1 MKSTESLWFSLTG
14 YFFISGCEYA
24 LILPTINSYLVF
36 LGAPSYFLGL
46 VFGAFFFSGLTF
58 APIFGAITDRLQNS
72 KWPAVF
78 GILCAIGGNIV
89 YISAKNAKWLILARF
104 ISGAG
109 FSLDGSFMGALS
121 RLYPPSKKAKIF
133 ALCLLLRQT
142 GVTFAPG
149 LIVFLQKISF
159 RFLWTDVNRYSASG
173 FIMACSW
180 SLFFMMFLIFFD
192 EPKAEEN
199 SEESLELENKVK
211 GMLPDQILENPQ
223 TIPTLDSSEMMAETI
238 LNFTE
243 TPSQENVASCSAVGK
258 KRKRQTIDYSE
269 EIDDD
274 DFRKDRDYYLRK
286 NNPRLPPTTRFNHLI
301 ELASQSVPSVHFNS
315 TNKFKEHRIF
325 SKPVEGETRRPV
337 AKSTLYKLR
346 PNLLL
351 ATFVQLEEFVK
362 NAERLT
368 LATDGTTSKSNRQCM
383 NVVFINEEREKL
395 LFMIVELFGGTAEEI
410 FTAVT
415 LSIDT
420 LSFSDEIWKKTDSI
434 LTDTCRAQEAA
445 NMQIIEF
452 IDKKRN
458 SEIPVQW
465 IWCALHTAGNIDRYG
480 RQGLSALA
488 NDIFTCLK
496 ILFGSSKISG
506 HHREDLKNELDE
518 VRVELGD
525 KSTKKAYCTDMG
537 SRIGSSKKN
546 AEGLML
552 YWEATVKTISKY
564 SDRKRAKELLP
575 LLQDKQLAILSTSLT
590 PLIWA
595 SYSGLILR
603 ASENEESTIED
614 VCIQM
619 KSCLDSLEK
628 ILESKQPYD
637 DLFDGVLEN
646 YEDSEYFLKLREFKE
661 MPRDAKLRDDL
672 NETIRQCLTEA
683 KKKLQKDYNQ
693 MKSLRLSGKYETSNR
708 FCESVF
714 ATLKYKEQ
722 TSTGSALANIAD
734 QTVVQVN
741 KLGNYL
747 RRMKKKQRDELL
759 DRIDN
764 SNEVKTTL
772 EVRKTLKERFR
783 KKREEILKKRDETK
797 KIKIEHHLELKE
809 EKASEYENEKGE
821 KYELRR
827 IKEDD
832 SILKEPIIIGI
843 FSCFCAFSA
852 NVSPP

>member
-1 MKSTESLWFSLTG
+1 
-14 YFFISGCEYA
+14 
-24 LILPTINSYLVF
+24 
-36 LGAPSYFLGL
+36 
-46 VFGAFFFSGLTF
+46 
-58 APIFGAITDRLQNS
+58 
-72 KWPAVF
+72 
-78 GILCAIGGNIV
+78 
-89 YISAKNAKWLILARF
+89 
-104 ISGAG
+104 
-109 FSLDGSFMGALS
+109 
-121 RLYPPSKKAKIF
+121 
-133 ALCLLLRQT
+133 
-142 GVTFAPG
+142 
-149 LIVFLQKISF
+149 
-159 RFLWTDVNRYSASG
+159 
-173 FIMACSW
+173 
-180 SLFFMMFLIFFD
+180 
-192 EPKAEEN
+192 
-199 SEESLELENKVK
+199 
-211 GMLPDQILENPQ
+211 MLPDQILENPQ
-223 TIPTLDSSEMMAETI
+223 TIPTPDSSEMMAETI

-274 DFRKDRDYYLRK
+274 DFRKDRDYYLVKSKSTPVSGRGK

-465 IWCALHTAGNIDRYG
+465 IC
-480 RQGLSALA
+480 
-488 NDIFTCLK
+488 
-496 ILFGSSKISG
+496 KISG

-546 AEGLML
+546 AEGLLL

-603 ASENEESTIED
+603 ASENEEGTIED
-614 VCIQM
+614 VRIQM
-619 KSCLDSLEK
+619 KSCLDALEK

-783 KKREEILKKRDETK
+783 KKREEILKKRDEIK
-797 KIKIEHHLELKE
+797 KIKIERQKIKE
-809 EKASEYENEKGE
+809 EKRAKKPKIEVSKTPVRSTRLS
-821 KYELRR
+821 KRR
-827 IKEDD
+827 LD
-832 SILKEPIIIGI
+832 
-843 FSCFCAFSA
+843 
-852 NVSPP
+852 